1 MLRKLLIRS
10 GILLGLVIVLLG
22 GYVGAVNAKYG
33 GSMAKVYDIPLPAIE
48 RSTDSL
54 VIERGRHLAETVASC
69 AAADCHGADLGG
81 GTTIEAGPVGTF
93 TAPNITSAGVGGTYS
108 DAELARLIQH
118 GVRRDGTSVRFM
130 PSNELSW
137 LPDEDV
143 TALISYVRSMPPVQ
157 KPNGPLQIGL
167 LGKMLD
173 RHDLFALDVAR
184 RIDHVNRP
192 TVPAPAPTA
201 AYGEFLAKTCVSC
214 HGEHM
219 SGGKIPGAPA
229 TMAIPLNITPHE
241 TGMKGWTYE
250 DFVQVMATG
259 KRKDGRALDPMMPA
273 AALDKMNETE
283 KRALFAYLQTLPPL
297 PFGER

>member
-22 GYVGAVNAKYG
+22 GYVGAVSAKYG
-33 GSMAKVYDIPLPAIE
+33 GSMAKVYDIPLPALE

-81 GTTIEAGPVGTF
+81 GATIEAGPVGTF
-93 TAPNITSAGVGGTYS
+93 TAPNITSTGLGGTYS
-108 DAELARLIQH
+108 DGELARLILH

-143 TALISYVRSMPPVQ
+143 TAIISYVRSMPPVE
-157 KPNGPLQIGL
+157 KPNGPLEIGI
-167 LGKMLD
+167 LGKVLD

-201 AYGEFLAKTCVSC
+201 AYGEFLAKTCVGC
-214 HGEHM
+214 HRCTCRRSRPHRP
-219 SGGKIPGAPA
+219 SPTTVGAPA
-229 TMAIPLNITPHE
+229 GRPRPPGPSSSRPMSWGRGWPGGRIARRSPSCSEPRSPSVRASRRR
-241 TGMKGWTYE
+241 TGRHG
-250 DFVQVMATG
+250 
-259 KRKDGRALDPMMPA
+259 GRSC
-273 AALDKMNETE
+273 
-283 KRALFAYLQTLPPL
+283 
-297 PFGER
+297 